1 MICRY
6 NFFASRIPIPRT
18 HAASRQN
25 GSTVA
30 FVPALHT
37 LSRLNGLSDYGDGF
51 VGWGKPADES
61 PMSAFGTKRTWAT
74 TVIPF
79 TSDLDWH
86 QPKLYLGQNPCRNFA
101 FDQIA

>member
-6 NFFASRIPIPRT
+6 NFFASRIPIART

-25 GSTVA
+25 GSTGA

-61 PMSAFGTKRTWAT
+61 PMSALTQSGHKTISARRTGLRQSNPKTGTPLVSR
-74 TVIPF
+74 
-79 TSDLDWH
+79 
-86 QPKLYLGQNPCRNFA
+86 GGR
-101 FDQIA
+101 